1 MKRVADCGGI
11 SMPHISLSLFF
22 LVLFAWFS
30 TTAQAQVVVYRVN
43 AGGRT
48 TQAADVTYPDWSG
61 DEQAAEDPPPIQF
74 ARNGTPSIY
83 VNEEFAGDQTAGKNQ
98 SQNLV
103 NITNPAAGEGIF
115 LTQRWDPVLPDDNM
129 VWSFPVDVEANY
141 RVVLYFSELFGEG
154 LETREFDILIDGT
167 LEEDNFN
174 ILQETGNVEKVGIE
188 RSYDV
193 FTTDETLRIEFVNQE
208 APAGTTLPAVINA
221 IEIVY
226 LDSSNEAPEIVAI
239 PDQVHVEG
247 DQVSLAIDA
256 TDNDGNDIAVGA
268 QVIISY
274 QAENLPPGLSID
286 EETGVISGTIE
297 ADAEDVYESRVI
309 VLDSGFPTAGA
320 IDNFTWTVNSGDPFV
335 ENPIDDFAR
344 LFGDPDD
351 LFDLTEVF
359 GDPTGNGLVYTLEGN
374 NNQAVVTESIEDGVV
389 LRLAY
394 STENE
399 GTAEITVRATN
410 PALETFVEEEFSV
423 TLLAAHPQALV
434 QVTPEDGLGAST
446 FNPSTI
452 VIQNNSPGET
462 SQITSV
468 SIDLSNALYPDM
480 VFDPAGTA
488 GDNGFKCLTP
498 DTGATET
505 GYVVPANNC
514 IDPFSDPN
522 EGGFNVITMDFT
534 DFDPG
539 ETFTFSVDADPT
551 SIKGNPGVG
560 DAGSV
565 GGIEM
570 IGGLVT
576 VTFSDES
583 IEQNELFHI
592 AGSNGGSEATVRT
605 NPLPAP
611 AIAMDGIIGATANV
625 TEAVQN
631 ITVTGLPGETV
642 RLFQSDGRLN
652 VAGVPGGGFDL
663 EPFEA
668 NEAIGNTWTYP
679 AIIGEGGTV
688 TIEVLLRM
696 SDKADGLGDGG
707 LNHFAAVI
715 DSDFDSR
722 ISNKLVIQLQAP
734 SSVTLIEGWNMVGI
748 SYDVN
753 DTGFQ
758 AIFGDANPTQPP
770 YGWDAGNYVQT
781 SNLTPGEGYWL
792 DVEDAG
798 EIDIAGGE
806 ISSVDLTVTSGW
818 NLVSGPSCLFD
829 IADAEDAGGIIVPGN
844 LYRYDGSYIASTNLI
859 PNVGYWLEVTADGS
873 LTFDCNQEI
882 LNEGNHEVVKPKL
895 APHATFGT
903 VRVSDEDGRNQDLY
917 FGGELADKEVKAHY
931 NMPPLNL
938 YGFDAR
944 YADHSR
950 LLEGTEGVV
959 KVKGATFPLTF
970 EVVAAPAGQIATLVV
985 EALAGDEVVEQY
997 QVFEGEA
1004 VVITDERVTAL
1015 RLGSESSA
1023 IQTLPESFDL
1033 AGNFPNPFNPST
1045 TIVFDLPESAEIR
1058 VAVYDMLGR
1067 EVMALDAVNLAAGN
1081 ARQVQL
1087 DASSLASGTYL
1098 YQVQA
1103 VMASGTEVSTGRMTL
1118 LK

>member
-1 MKRVADCGGI
+1 
-11 SMPHISLSLFF
+11 MPHISLSLFF

-30 TTAQAQVVVYRVN
+30 TSAQAQVVVYRVN

-48 TQAADVTYPDWSG
+48 AQAADVTYPDWSG
-61 DEQAAEDPPPIQF
+61 DEQAAEDPPPIAF

-83 VNEEFAGDQTAGKNQ
+83 VNEAFAGDQTAGKNQ
-98 SQNLV
+98 AQNLV
-103 NITNPAAGEGIF
+103 NITNPAAGEDIF
-115 LTQRWDPVLPDDNM
+115 LTQRWDPLLPDDNM
-129 VWSFPVDVEANY
+129 VWSFPVEVEANY

-154 LETREFDILIDGT
+154 LETREFDILIDGE
-167 LEEDNFN
+167 LKEDNFN
-174 ILQETGNVEKVGIE
+174 ILQETGNVEKVGVE

-193 FTTDETLRIEFVNQE
+193 FSTGETIRIEFVNQE

-226 LDSSNEAPEIVAI
+226 LDSSNEAPVIVAI
-239 PDQVHVEG
+239 PDQVNVAG
-247 DQVSLAIDA
+247 DEVSVAVDA
-256 TDNDGNDIAVGA
+256 SDNDGGDIAVGA
-268 QVIISY
+268 AVIISY
-274 QAENLPPGLSID
+274 EAENLPPGLSIN
-286 EETGVISGTIE
+286 EETGVISGVIE
-297 ADAEDVYESRVI
+297 SDAEDVYESRVI

-320 IDNFTWTVNSGDPFV
+320 IDNFTWTVTSSDPFV
-335 ENPIDDFAR
+335 ENPIEDYTR

-351 LFDLTEVF
+351 LFDLTTVF
-359 GDPTGNGLVYTLEGN
+359 SDPTGQGLTFTLEGN
-374 NNQAVVTESIEDGVV
+374 NNQAVVTESIENGST

-399 GTAEITVRATN
+399 GTALITVRATN
-410 PALETFVEEEFSV
+410 QLDEFVEEEVSV
-423 TLLAAHPQALV
+423 TVLAAVPEALV
-434 QVTPEDGLGAST
+434 QVTPEGGLGAST
-446 FNPSTI
+446 FNPGSI
-452 VIQNNSPGET
+452 VIQNNSPGQS

-480 VFDPAGTA
+480 VFDPTGTA

-498 DTGATET
+498 DSGADET
-505 GYVVPANNC
+505 GYITPEDECV
-514 IDPFSDPN
+514 DPFSDPN
-522 EGGFNVITMDFT
+522 EGGFNVITMAFDDFG
-534 DFDPG
+534 PG

-583 IEQNELFHI
+583 TQQSELFHI
-592 AGSNGGSEATVRT
+592 EGSNGGSETVVRA
-605 NPLPAP
+605 NALPAP
-611 AIAMDGIIGATANV
+611 GITMDGIGGTTATV

-631 ITVTGLPGETV
+631 IVVAGLPGESV

-652 VAGVPGGGFDL
+652 VTGVPGGGFDI

-679 AIIGEGGTV
+679 AVIGEGGTV

-707 LNHFAAVI
+707 LNHFVAAL
-715 DSDFDSR
+715 DSDFSSR
-722 ISNKLVIQLQAP
+722 ISNKLVIELQAP
-734 SSVTLIEGWNMVGI
+734 SSATLIEGWNMVGI

-753 DTGFQ
+753 NPDYQ
-758 AIFGDANPTQPP
+758 AIYGDASPTQAP
-770 YGWDAGNYVQT
+770 YAWNAGNYVQ
-781 SNLTPGEGYWL
+781 SSDLAPGTGYWL

-798 EIDIAGGE
+798 EVTILGSE
-806 ISSVDLTVTSGW
+806 ISSVDLSVTSGW
-818 NLVSGPSCLFD
+818 NLVSGPSCIFD
-829 IADAEDAGGIIVPGN
+829 INDADDQAGIIVPGN
-844 LYRYDGSYIASTNLI
+844 LYRFDGSYVASTSLT

-873 LTFDCNQEI
+873 LTFNCEADQVAERD
-882 LNEGNHEVVKPKL
+882 HEVVQPKL

-903 VRVSDEDGRNQDLY
+903 LRVSDEEGRNQDLY
-917 FGGELADKEVKAHY
+917 FGGELADKAVKPQY

-944 YADHSR
+944 FADHTR

-959 KVKGATFPLTF
+959 KVKGATFPMTF
-970 EVVAAPAGQIATLVV
+970 EVLAAPAGQTATLYL
-985 EALAGDEVVEQY
+985 EALAGDEVIEQY
-997 QVFEGEA
+997 QVFEGDA
-1004 VVITDERVTAL
+1004 VVIADERVTAL
-1015 RLGSESSA
+1015 RLGSEA
-1023 IQTLPESFDL
+1023 MAVQTLPESFDL

-1045 TIVFDLPESAEIR
+1045 TIVFDLPEQAEIR
-1058 VAVYDMLGR
+1058 VSVYDMLGR

-1081 ARQVQL
+1081 ARQVQM

-1103 VMASGTEVSTGRMTL
+1103 IMASGTEISTGRMTL